1 MITFLNR
8 KEVCVT
14 FDMDRQAEIR
24 YLLQGAGIDY
34 VIRIKNRTE
43 TMLVR
48 GGTTRA
54 YTGTYGNRQMLD
66 YEYHIYVH
74 KDDYEEAMFLI
85 RDKG

>member
-14 FDMDRQAEIR
+14 FDMNRQAENR

-43 TMLVR
+43 TMLVG

-54 YTGTYGNRQMLD
+54 YTGTYGNRQMM
-66 YEYHIYVH
+66 
-74 KDDYEEAMFLI
+74 DYEEAMFLI